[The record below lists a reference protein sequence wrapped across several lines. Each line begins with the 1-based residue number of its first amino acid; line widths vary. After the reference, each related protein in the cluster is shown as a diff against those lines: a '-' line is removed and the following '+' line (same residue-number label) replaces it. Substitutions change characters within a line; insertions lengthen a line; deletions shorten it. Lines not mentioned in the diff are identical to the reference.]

1 MWLRSNLGKAGVF
14 NVSDIEKDV
23 LYYTDEFFN
32 FFFFV
37 LTLEDKQTQ
46 YSEKDICVKGFQT
59 NSIPEPTW
67 MESKQRNARVA
78 VGSTLAG
85 GYRAKMAKYYFLKKY
100 V

>member
-46 YSEKDICVKGFQT
+46 YSEKDI
-59 NSIPEPTW
+59 
-67 MESKQRNARVA
+67 
-78 VGSTLAG
+78 
-85 GYRAKMAKYYFLKKY
+85 
-100 V
+100 